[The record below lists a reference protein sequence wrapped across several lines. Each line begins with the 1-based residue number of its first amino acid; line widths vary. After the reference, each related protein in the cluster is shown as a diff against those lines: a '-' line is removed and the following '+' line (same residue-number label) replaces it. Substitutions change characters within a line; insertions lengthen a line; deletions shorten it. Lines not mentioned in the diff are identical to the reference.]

1 MPPEMAIVALR
12 YALGYLLQVVPCAV
26 LCLLPFTHA
35 LKRSLKRLVVDAV
48 LAISGT
54 CIAFVVISLAI
65 FDPHV
70 DMRIFL
76 SNILFLIMLAVL
88 LPLFWNEVAASRS
101 CKTFVF
107 LMAMVYGCVLAVA
120 ASALRGALGFPGDT
134 DARLYAEYSLVIFA
148 VLDAVTLPLGCLL
161 MRRVVLPWLEAG
173 LDDVRW
179 RRLCLFPAA
188 VLVVVVGLYWM
199 PRQLVSPP
207 AEAALFA
214 SVLVVGIVVAVVCYL
229 RIARDLERALAERDG
244 LYEKVGT
251 IERERDDLV
260 DRVDE
265 LKRES
270 ANRIARSGDAREGA
284 ETVVF
289 RTPSAV
295 ASFKMSDM
303 RYLEVFGHKLVIHLS
318 GGRVEQLNYSLSQ
331 ARELLPQD
339 RFLQCH
345 RSYLVN
351 KQAVRSLRRYEITL
365 ADGEVVPVSKQRY
378 REVEEEL
385 GAR

>member
-1 MPPEMAIVALR
+1 MPPEMAVVALR
-12 YALGYLLQVVPCAV
+12 YALGYLLQVAPCAV

-35 LKRSLKRLVVDAV
+35 LKRSLKRTVLDTVVAV
-48 LAISGT
+48 LAT
-54 CIAFVVISLAI
+54 CVAFVAISLAI
-65 FDPHV
+65 FEPYV
-70 DMRIFL
+70 NMRIVL
-76 SNILFLIMLAVL
+76 SNLLFMAMLAVL
-88 LPLFWNEVAASRS
+88 LPLFWGEVAASRS

-107 LMAMVYGCVLAVA
+107 LMAMVYGCVLAVS
-120 ASALRGALGFPGDT
+120 ASALRGALGFPDQI
-134 DARLYAEYSLVIFA
+134 DSRLYAGYSLVIFA

-173 LDDVRW
+173 LDDARW

-244 LYEKVGT
+244 LYEKVDT

-270 ANRIARSGDAREGA
+270 ATRLARSGDAREGA

-295 ASFKMSDM
+295 ASFKMSDIC
-303 RYLEVFGHKLVIHLS
+303 YLEVFGHKLVIHLS
-318 GGRVEQLNYSLSQ
+318 DGRVEQLSYSLSQ

-345 RSYLVN
+345 RSFLVN

-385 GAR
+385 GA

>member
-1 MPPEMAIVALR
+1 MPPEMAVVALR
-12 YALGYLLQVVPCAV
+12 YALGYLLQVAPCAV

-35 LKRSLKRLVVDAV
+35 LKRSLKRTVLDTVVAV
-48 LAISGT
+48 LAT
-54 CIAFVVISLAI
+54 CVAFVAISLAI
-65 FDPHV
+65 FEPYV
-70 DMRIFL
+70 NMRIVL
-76 SNILFLIMLAVL
+76 SNLLFMAMLAVL
-88 LPLFWNEVAASRS
+88 LPLFWGEVAASRS

-107 LMAMVYGCVLAVA
+107 LMAMVYGCVLAVS
-120 ASALRGALGFPGDT
+120 ASALRGALGFPDQI
-134 DARLYAEYSLVIFA
+134 DSRLYAGYSLVIFA

-173 LDDVRW
+173 LDDARW

-229 RIARDLERALAERDG
+229 RIARDFERALAERDG
-244 LYEKVGT
+244 LYEKVDT

-270 ANRIARSGDAREGA
+270 ATRFARSGDAREGA

-295 ASFKMSDM
+295 ASFKMSDIC
-303 RYLEVFGHKLVIHLS
+303 YLEVFGHKLVIHLS
-318 GGRVEQLNYSLSQ
+318 DGRVEQLSYSLSQ

-339 RFLQCH
+339 RFLRCH
-345 RSYLVN
+345 RSFLVN

-385 GAR
+385 GA

>member
-1 MPPEMAIVALR
+1 M
-12 YALGYLLQVVPCAV
+12 
-26 LCLLPFTHA
+26 
-35 LKRSLKRLVVDAV
+35 
-48 LAISGT
+48 
-54 CIAFVVISLAI
+54 
-65 FDPHV
+65 
-70 DMRIFL
+70 
-76 SNILFLIMLAVL
+76 
-88 LPLFWNEVAASRS
+88 
-101 CKTFVF
+101 
-107 LMAMVYGCVLAVA
+107 
-120 ASALRGALGFPGDT
+120 
-134 DARLYAEYSLVIFA
+134 
-148 VLDAVTLPLGCLL
+148 
-161 MRRVVLPWLEAG
+161 
-173 LDDVRW
+173 
-179 RRLCLFPAA
+179 
-188 VLVVVVGLYWM
+188 LVVVVGLYRM

-207 AEAALFA
+207 AEAVLYA

-229 RIARDLERALAERDG
+229 RIARDLESALAERDG
-244 LYEKVGT
+244 LYEKMGT

-270 ANRIARSGDAREGA
+270 ANRIARGGDAREDA

-295 ASFKMSDM
+295 ASFQTSDIC
-303 RYLEVFGHKLVIHLS
+303 YLEVFGHKLVIHLS
-318 GGRVEQLNYSLSQ
+318 DGRVEQLNYSLSQ

-365 ADGEVVPVSKQRY
+365 GNGEVVPVSKQRY

>member
-1 MPPEMAIVALR
+1 MPPEMAVVALR
-12 YALGYLLQVVPCAV
+12 YALGYLLQVAPCAV

-35 LKRSLKRLVVDAV
+35 LKRSLKRVIVNAV

-134 DARLYAEYSLVIFA
+134 DARLYAEYSLAIFA

-173 LDDVRW
+173 LDD
-179 RRLCLFPAA
+179 
-188 VLVVVVGLYWM
+188 
-199 PRQLVSPP
+199 
-207 AEAALFA
+207 
-214 SVLVVGIVVAVVCYL
+214 
-229 RIARDLERALAERDG
+229 AR
-244 LYEKVGT
+244 
-251 IERERDDLV
+251 
-260 DRVDE
+260 
-265 LKRES
+265 
-270 ANRIARSGDAREGA
+270 
-284 ETVVF
+284 
-289 RTPSAV
+289 
-295 ASFKMSDM
+295 
-303 RYLEVFGHKLVIHLS
+303 
-318 GGRVEQLNYSLSQ
+318 
-331 ARELLPQD
+331 
-339 RFLQCH
+339 
-345 RSYLVN
+345 
-351 KQAVRSLRRYEITL
+351 
-365 ADGEVVPVSKQRY
+365 
-378 REVEEEL
+378 
-385 GAR
+385 

>member
-1 MPPEMAIVALR
+1 
-12 YALGYLLQVVPCAV
+12 
-26 LCLLPFTHA
+26 
-35 LKRSLKRLVVDAV
+35 
-48 LAISGT
+48 
-54 CIAFVVISLAI
+54 
-65 FDPHV
+65 
-70 DMRIFL
+70 MRIFL

-134 DARLYAEYSLVIFA
+134 DARLYAEYSLAIFA

-173 LDDVRW
+173 LDDARW

-295 ASFKMSDM
+295 ASFKMSDIC
-303 RYLEVFGHKLVIHLS
+303 YLEVFGHKLVIHLS
-318 GGRVEQLNYSLSQ
+318 DGRVEQLNHSLSQ

-339 RFLQCH
+339 RFLQCR

-378 REVEEEL
+378 REVEEEF

>member
-1 MPPEMAIVALR
+1 
-12 YALGYLLQVVPCAV
+12 
-26 LCLLPFTHA
+26 
-35 LKRSLKRLVVDAV
+35 
-48 LAISGT
+48 
-54 CIAFVVISLAI
+54 
-65 FDPHV
+65 
-70 DMRIFL
+70 
-76 SNILFLIMLAVL
+76 
-88 LPLFWNEVAASRS
+88 
-101 CKTFVF
+101 
-107 LMAMVYGCVLAVA
+107 MAMVYGCVLAVA

-134 DARLYAEYSLVIFA
+134 DARLYAEYCIVILA
-148 VLDAVTLPLGCLL
+148 VLDAVMLPLGCLL

-173 LDDVRW
+173 LDDARW

-199 PRQLVSPP
+199 PRQLVSPS
-207 AEAALFA
+207 AEAVLYA

-229 RIARDLERALAERDG
+229 RIARDLESALAERDG
-244 LYEKVGT
+244 LYEKMGT

-270 ANRIARSGDAREGA
+270 ANRIARGGDAREDA

-295 ASFKMSDM
+295 ASFQTSDIC
-303 RYLEVFGHKLVIHLS
+303 YLEVFGHKLVIHLS
-318 GGRVEQLNYSLSQ
+318 DGRVEQLNYSLSQ

-365 ADGEVVPVSKQRY
+365 GNGEVVPVSKQRY